1 MKIIILKDTLVVGY
15 NKNAFWKYKHIK
27 INVWTKKYVLIQW

>member
-1 MKIIILKDTLVVGY
+1 MRIIKLKDTLVVDF
-15 NKNAFWKYKHIK
+15 NKNAFLKYKNIK